1 MDNQLVLRDRPIA
14 LMVAAVV
21 FFVGSAVAVVSG
33 LWFGLLPMALAVV
46 GFLFTATL
54 TITADRSARLLTLSY
69 RSVLR
74 RKTIDIPLS
83 QIESITVQR
92 SRSSEGS
99 STYRVAVVQTD
110 GEVVPLRSY
119 YSSGRKSKERVAEQL
134 RQFIGVGGSTPN
146 AFGIGE
152 LFAGRAK
159 VTFADSDVEEQETDG
174 VRWTIQQQSQGVGM
188 LLRWFSPTFQTTDTF
203 LLLSQKTEGQDAW
216 GKGILGNISEM
227 IYKQVLGLYGFNAA
241 DTPNLQQ
248 AELVA
253 DLDRRLTPHFFALTP
268 DATAARRLLNVWAS
282 LPLVR
287 WADRYPLKT
296 VTGAGVGQ
304 LAVLF
309 SPQGVYFV
317 LMDQDA
323 EARRDELIALGVEVV
338 GALG

>member
-14 LMVAAVV
+14 LWIVAVV
-21 FFVGSAVAVVSG
+21 FFFGSAVGVLSG
-33 LWFGLLPMALAVV
+33 LWFALIPMGLSVIGGL
-46 GFLFTATL
+46 FLSTL
-54 TITADRSARLLTLSY
+54 TITADRNTRLLTLDY

-74 RKTIDIPLS
+74 PKTIDIPLT

-99 STYRVAVVQTD
+99 DTYRVAVVQTD
-110 GEVVPLRSY
+110 GEVIPLRSY

-134 RQFIGVGGSTPN
+134 RQFIGVGGSSPT

-152 LFAGRAK
+152 LLGGRAK

-188 LLRWFSPTFQTTDTF
+188 LLRWFSPTFQTTDSF
-203 LLLSQKTEGQDAW
+203 LLLTQKAEGQDAW

-227 IYKQVLGLYGFNAA
+227 IYKQVLGLYGFSAA
-241 DTPNLQQ
+241 DTPNLQK
-248 AELVA
+248 AELVT
-253 DLDRRLTPHFFALTP
+253 DLDKRLTPHFFALTP
-268 DATAARRLLNVWAS
+268 DEANARRLLNVWAS
-282 LPLVR
+282 LPIAR
-287 WADRYPLKT
+287 WADRYPLKK

-309 SPQGVYFV
+309 SPQGVYLV
-317 LMDQDA
+317 LLDEDA